1 MLPVCTTASSPLSS
15 EFRQLWGDE
24 APPLHESALQE
35 HPRPILLVDNTQFP
49 AVIWGDM
56 KAWLMD
62 DFNGIGSLRLA
73 EAPNPVPQPDEVILQ
88 VNYAALNPADRYLAE
103 NLYPAKP
110 RLPHILGR
118 DGMGMVVEVG
128 SGVTGVRVGDRRAI
142 LRGQVG
148 SNRPGTFAQRVA
160 VPAQDLV
167 EIPAG
172 WSEPE
177 AAGATLVYLTAYQ
190 ALTMWGPLP
199 SPAVVLVTGAS
210 GGVGVAAVQLAAAMG
225 YKVLALSRNPEKS
238 RRLEQL
244 GAAATFNPE
253 DSKWRQA
260 AKTLL
265 EPRRVDLA
273 IDNIGGKLLPEVID
287 TLGEHGRVSLVG
299 RLAGPVPSFN
309 TATLF
314 FRRLRLGGVAVGGW
328 TNAESHA
335 AWQQIVE
342 LLARAG
348 ARPQVDKVFPFDQL
362 PQAFER
368 LERGPMGKVLLAVR
382 SSNS

>member
-1 MLPVCTTASSPLSS
+1 M
-15 EFRQLWGDE
+15 
-24 APPLHESALQE
+24 
-35 HPRPILLVDNTQFP
+35 
-49 AVIWGDM
+49 M
-56 KAWLMD
+56 KAWLID
-62 DFNGIGSLRLA
+62 GFKGIGGLRLA
-73 EAPNPVPQPDEVILQ
+73 DVPNPVPQPEEVILQ
-88 VNYAALNPADRYLAE
+88 LQYAALNPADRYLAE
-103 NLYPAKP
+103 DLYPAKP

-118 DGMGMVVEVG
+118 DGIGTVVEVG
-128 SGVTGVRVGDRRAI
+128 SGVKDVRVGDRRAI
-142 LRGQVG
+142 LRGEVG
-148 SNRPGTFAQRVA
+148 GNRPGTFAQRVA

-199 SPAVVLVTGAS
+199 PLAVVLVTGAS
-210 GGVGVAAVQLAAAMG
+210 GGVGVATVQLAAALG
-225 YKVLALSRNPEKS
+225 HKVLALSRSPQKS

-244 GAAATFNPE
+244 GATATFNPE
-253 DSKWRQA
+253 DPKWREA
-260 AKTLL
+260 VKALL
-265 EPRRVDLA
+265 GTRRVDLA

-287 TLGEHGRVSLVG
+287 TLGEQGRISVVG

-314 FRRLRLGGVAVGGW
+314 FRRLRLGGVAVGAW
-328 TNAESHA
+328 ANAESRA
-335 AWQQIVE
+335 AWQQVVA

-368 LERGPMGKVLLAVR
+368 LARGPMGKVLLAVR
-382 SSNS
+382 SGG